1 MANSRHILSVSYD
14 EPLLLTRGL
23 LLEREGYQVTS
34 AVGFNPALSQCERG
48 GFDLFVLGHSIPQ
61 HDKHQLIHCFR
72 KNSQAPVLSLQRTGE
87 PIVDGADFHVLP
99 EDPRE
104 FLATVARILLRRTNG
119 FKVEN

>member
-23 LLEREGYQVTS
+23 LLEREGYRVTS
-34 AVGFNPALSQCERG
+34 AVGFNPALSQCQKG

-61 HDKHQLIHCFR
+61 RDKLELIHCFR
-72 KNSQAPVLSLQRTGE
+72 KNSEAPVLSLQRTGE
-87 PIVDGADFHVLP
+87 PLVDSADYHVLP

-104 FLATVARILLRRTNG
+104 FLAMVARILLRRPN
-119 FKVEN
+119 NSNPS

>member
-34 AVGFNPALSQCERG
+34 EVGFNPALSQCEKG
-48 GFDLFVLGHSIPQ
+48 KFDLFVLGHSIPQ
-61 HDKHQLIHCFR
+61 RDKLELIRCFR
-72 KNSQAPVLSLQRTGE
+72 KHSKAPVLSLQRTGE
-87 PIVDGADFHVLP
+87 PVVDSADYHVLP

-104 FLATVARILLRRTNG
+104 FLATVARILLRRTG
-119 FKVEN
+119 A

>member
-23 LLEREGYQVTS
+23 LLEREGYKVTS
-34 AVGFNPALSQCERG
+34 AVGFNPALSQCQKG

-61 HDKHQLIHCFR
+61 RDKLELIHCFR
-72 KNSQAPVLSLQRTGE
+72 KHSEAPVLSLQRTGE
-87 PIVDGADFHVLP
+87 PVVDKADYHVLP

-104 FLATVARILLRRTNG
+104 FLATVARILLRRSN
-119 FKVEN
+119 NSNPS